1 MEWHPCFWLWNKF
14 FEFLENIGYGIVWR
28 QKLQSPQMLLN
39 TYSWQYDIIVNLP
52 LLGSKLYGKPPIW
65 AGGGL
70 PKGSPYS
77 NGESG
82 DPVERT

>member
-1 MEWHPCFWLWNKF
+1 MLTNWL
-14 FEFLENIGYGIVWR
+14 ERVV
-28 QKLQSPQMLLN
+28 N
-39 TYSWQYDIIVNLP
+39 TYSWQHDIIVNLP

>member
-1 MEWHPCFWLWNKF
+1 MNFWKILDIELCF
-14 FEFLENIGYGIVWR
+14 
-28 QKLQSPQMLLN
+28 N
-39 TYSWQYDIIVNLP
+39 TYSWQYDISVNLP

>member
-1 MEWHPCFWLWNKF
+1 MLTNWLERVISSNA
-14 FEFLENIGYGIVWR
+14 
-28 QKLQSPQMLLN
+28 

>member
-1 MEWHPCFWLWNKF
+1 M
-14 FEFLENIGYGIVWR
+14 
-28 QKLQSPQMLLN
+28 QLN
-39 TYSWQYDIIVNLP
+39 TYSWQHDIIINLP

-70 PKGSPYS
+70 PKGSPYN

-82 DPVERT
+82 DPVERTWKIKGKIYRKKPFMVKIFDLFAFEWQILRIT